1 MTIRLV
7 GTSISIFMFIS
18 CTSIKETSTS
28 VTPYDQER
36 ILIITADDFGASR
49 NINEGIKIAADKKAI
64 TAISVLSNFTES
76 LPELKEISENHPDIG
91 IGIHLNIVTGRPI
104 LDTEQIPS
112 LVNPG
117 GSFYTINELLPRIKS
132 ISIDDLRKELR
143 AQILAVAKY
152 DIKID
157 HLSYQFGILS
167 IYTPFFEIVTELA
180 REFSVPVRTPLLA
193 SVKFP
198 ETFPNS
204 HMNKRGYQIAFRFAI
219 THPFKAIGLLKYSRN
234 REMERKAEKLD
245 DLGIL
250 HPDYLIDYFWGDPTA
265 ANFLY
270 ILEHLP
276 AGISELMLH
285 LGTYSRQDNYPVGLD
300 VEYFENRENE
310 LITVTSDY
318 LKEYINY
325 LNIIS
330 INYSEISD
338 YKNK

>member
-64 TAISVLSNFTES
+64 TAISVMSNFTES

-104 LDTEQIPS
+104 LDAEQIPS

-117 GSFYTINELLPRIKS
+117 GSFYKINELLPRIKS

-193 SVKFP
+193 SVKYP
-198 ETFPNS
+198 ETFPE
-204 HMNKRGYQIAFRFAI
+204 FPW
-219 THPFKAIGLLKYSRN
+219 TLLRLPRS
-234 REMERKAEKLD
+234 
-245 DLGIL
+245 
-250 HPDYLIDYFWGDPTA
+250 
-265 ANFLY
+265 LY
-270 ILEHLP
+270 P
-276 AGISELMLH
+276 A
-285 LGTYSRQDNYPVGLD
+285 D
-300 VEYFENRENE
+300 
-310 LITVTSDY
+310 
-318 LKEYINY
+318 
-325 LNIIS
+325 
-330 INYSEISD
+330 ISD
-338 YKNK
+338 SDPR